1 MTLHRTERDAL
12 VAAPAAEVL
21 ALLDA
26 LADWPLLMS
35 RIVHVEPLN
44 QDGPVRLAH
53 LWSLSALGIDDTV
66 CRIAPGPRAAELTVA
81 PLAARPPAS
90 ALSLR
95 WRAEPDGAEHSK
107 VTLTQ
112 EFEAIADDPDAVR
125 QLRRLLGA
133 LADSDLSSLRRAAAI
148 HAAYPACRFSFGNRV
163 PLPRDASADAAFDF
177 LSRPEKWPS
186 HLPGVALV
194 SLHEERPGVQRL
206 EMSVEEPDGSLR
218 EERAARLCC
227 AQRHTIVQKSL
238 RPRAPLFS
246 HTVVYSVTRAVD
258 GQAGSVG
265 CQHTMVLDPLAVEPA
280 FGPDATFAQATESVR
295 RAVSAES
302 LLTLRWAALVGE
314 LGST

>member
-1 MTLHRTERDAL
+1 MTLHRTEHDAL

-26 LADWPLLMS
+26 LTDWPLLMS
-35 RIVHVEPLN
+35 RIVHVEPLTM
-44 QDGPVRLAH
+44 DGPVRLAH
-53 LWSLSALGIDDTV
+53 FWSVSALGIDDTV
-66 CRIAPGPRAAELTVA
+66 CRITPGPDPAELTAALV
-81 PLAARPPAS
+81 AARPPAS

-125 QLRRLLGA
+125 LLRRLLGT

-163 PLPRDASADAAFDF
+163 PLARDASADAAFDF

-194 SLHEERPGVQRL
+194 SLHEDRPGVQRL
-206 EMSVEEPDGSLR
+206 EMSVEEPDGSMR
-218 EERAARLCC
+218 EDRAARLCFP
-227 AQRHTIVQKSL
+227 QRHTIVQKNL

-246 HTVVYSVTRAVD
+246 HTAVYSVTRGA
-258 GQAGSVG
+258 GGEAGSVA
-265 CQHTMVLDPLAVEPA
+265 CQHTMVLDPLAVAPA
-280 FGPDATFAQATESVR
+280 FGPDATFAQATGAVR

>member
-1 MTLHRTERDAL
+1 MTLYRTEHDAL

-21 ALLDA
+21 VLLDA
-26 LADWPLLMS
+26 LTGWPLLMS
-35 RIVHVEPLN
+35 RVVYVEPLN
-44 QDGPVRLAH
+44 EDGPDRLARF
-53 LWSLSALGIDDTV
+53 WSLSSLGIDDTV
-66 CRIAPGPRAAELTVA
+66 CRITPGPDPAELTAALV
-81 PLAARPPAS
+81 AARPPAS

-125 QLRRLLGA
+125 LLRRLLGT

-148 HAAYPACRFSFGNRV
+148 HAAYPAGRFSFGNRV
-163 PLPRDASADAAFDF
+163 PLARDASADAAFDF

-194 SLHEERPGVQRL
+194 SLHEDRPGVQRL
-206 EMSVEEPDGSLR
+206 EMSVEEPDGSMR
-218 EERAARLCC
+218 EERAARLCFP
-227 AQRHTIVQKSL
+227 QRHTIVQKNL

-246 HTVVYSVTRAVD
+246 HTAVYSVTRGVD
-258 GQAGSVG
+258 GEAGSVA
-265 CQHTMVLDPLAVEPA
+265 CRHTMVLDPLAVAPT